1 VSFKHYSPIKDP
13 HSTSIAHYMIL
24 CSQGRVIFHSS
35 LRVTFMLVLWYKTP
49 LLFHLGICIAFI
61 LSFHW
66 SLKLLWLDEHIVLH
80 IIAMFLSLFKCSY
93 NEAVSLAVDCF
104 EVKLMKTMSTRS
116 GSRFLENNLCLL
128 TMNIVWGI
136 FLYSLHSLLTFT
148 PMLSCSYMNITI
160 YYTAAIPS
168 FVGLALA
175 LILRLGILLLLVK
188 RNL

>member
-1 VSFKHYSPIKDP
+1 MIQNSP
-13 HSTSIAHYMIL
+13 
-24 CSQGRVIFHSS
+24 
-35 LRVTFMLVLWYKTP
+35 
-49 LLFHLGICIAFI
+49 LFHLGMCIAFI

-66 SLKLLWLDEHIVLH
+66 SLKLLWLDELIVLH
-80 IIAMFLSLFKCSY
+80 IIAMFSSLFKCSY
-93 NEAVSLAVDCF
+93 NEAVSLAVDFF
-104 EVKLMKTMSTRS
+104 EVKLMKTMSTPS

-128 TMNIVWGI
+128 AMNLVWGI

-168 FVGLALA
+168 FVGLAL
-175 LILRLGILLLLVK
+175 ILRLGILLLLVK